1 MGAAAGDVAQA
12 GSPVTFTSIGVVR
25 SPQDRMSQGGWAG
38 IESHIELDPRWVGG
52 LEGLAAFSHVIVV
65 FLLDRA
71 RFDPA
76 EHLTRQ
82 PRGRADAPRLGVFA
96 QRTKYRP
103 NPVAVTTVKLL
114 RVDGNRVH
122 VRGLDAL
129 DGTPVLDLKPYIPMF
144 DRVEDPVV
152 PPWVDA
158 IMDGYF

>member
-1 MGAAAGDVAQA
+1 MG
-12 GSPVTFTSIGVVR
+12 TEFTVRPIGVVR
-25 SPQDRMSQGGWAG
+25 SPQDRMSQGGWAR
-38 IESHIELDPRWVGG
+38 IESVIELEPQYAGG
-52 LEGLAAFSHVIVV
+52 LAGLGEFSHVIVV
-65 FLLDRA
+65 FALDRA
-71 RFDPA
+71 QFELG

-103 NPVAVTTVKLL
+103 NPLAVTTVELL
-114 RVDGNRVH
+114 GVEGHRVR

-144 DRVEDPVV
+144 DRVESPRV
-152 PPWVDA
+152 PAWVDA